1 MTPRS
6 EETYSVARAQ
16 SAGPPRGNL
25 SRSTSRRTVLMGAI
39 VGFPVSVVLLTLS
52 LRHLDTDALG
62 ASMRGTDPWALALA
76 VCAMSLVYLTQ
87 AARWRLISKAPV
99 VPLGRFAE
107 WVVGAIAVNNVV
119 PGRPGD
125 LLRVE
130 WLSRGARMPRTRALA
145 SVAVDRG
152 LDVVTLVAALAL
164 TYPAVHHASWLNRLW
179 IVGVV
184 FGVVVVMLFVTARI
198 YARRGRV
205 SPAGRL
211 RGLLADV
218 ARETGSRLSGWRGVS
233 IAMLSALAWSTWA
246 LSAWLVTSSLGIGL
260 TPIEVVFVTAVLNLG
275 VAIPSSPGFI
285 GTYQWLAVSA
295 LGVLGVAHADA
306 FAFSV
311 LMHAVWFV
319 PTTVAGA
326 VLALRKLPRA
336 VAGALPR
343 RTSESHAA

>member
-1 MTPRS
+1 MTRS
-6 EETYSVARAQ
+6 QETYSVARAQ
-16 SAGPPRGNL
+16 NAGPPRSDV
-25 SRSTSRRTVLMGAI
+25 SRSTSKRTVLVGAV
-39 VGFPVSVVLLTLS
+39 VGLPVSVVLLLLS

-62 ASMRGTDPWALALA
+62 ASLRGADPWALALA

-87 AARWRLISKAPV
+87 AARWRLISKAPA
-99 VPLGRFAE
+99 VPLVRFAE

-145 SVAVDRG
+145 TVAVDRG

-179 IVGVV
+179 IAGIVAGVV
-184 FGVVVVMLFVTARI
+184 LGMLFVAARV

-211 RGLLADV
+211 RGLVADF
-218 ARETGSRLSGWRGVS
+218 AREAGSRLSGWRGVG
-233 IAMLSALAWSTWA
+233 IVMLSALAWGTWA
-246 LSAWLVTSSLGIGL
+246 LSAWLVTSSLGIAL
-260 TPIEVVFVTAVLNLG
+260 TPLEVVFVTGVLNLG

-311 LMHAVWFV
+311 LMHAAWFV
-319 PTTVAGA
+319 PTTLAGA
-326 VLALRKLPRA
+326 VLALRKLSPA
-336 VAGALPR
+336 VAGLLPR